1 MISQVIRARLRALA
15 NPKKAEILQ
24 RFFKT
29 GPCEYAEGDR
39 FLGIQVPELRKL
51 AKEYAL
57 VPLPEIGKLLTS
69 PIHEER
75 FLALLLMMNQHAKGN
90 DVEKTTVYDFYVQN
104 VRFINNWDLVDISAP
119 YLVGAHLW
127 ERDKRPLSIFA
138 TSANVWERRIAIL
151 ATFFFIKRGSYA
163 EALRIAGLLLQDKE
177 DLIHK
182 AVGWMLREIGK
193 RSLVTE
199 EEFLRMYYKKMP
211 RTMLR
216 YAIERFPEPQ
226 RQQYLQGVV

>member
-1 MISQVIRARLRALA
+1 MISQVIRARLRELA
-15 NPKKAEILQ
+15 NPKKAEVLQ

-57 VPLPEIGKLLTS
+57 VPLTETGKLLAS

-75 FLALLLMMNQHAKGN
+75 FLALLLMMNQYAKGN
-90 DVEKTTVYDFYVQN
+90 HAEKTIVHDFYVQK

-127 ERDKRPLSIFA
+127 ERDKRPLSMFA
-138 TSANVWERRIAIL
+138 TSANMWERRIAIL

-199 EEFLRMYYKKMP
+199 EEFLRMYYKRMP